1 MLWIHWHSLK
11 AFLLSTTWAEIS
23 EQRFHRGKSLRCGCV
38 NALVWGQKTVVQ
50 WEALLFLKQLYLE
63 WMLGF
68 WNNASCSLSQM
79 IAYYLLSIMQSNVL
93 QQACVI
99 TSFEG
104 TMPTWWQS
112 PAVATLFPSS
122 NKGLSV
128 SHLISLEQLCFML
141 HSLNNDKRTL
151 SGEH

>member
-1 MLWIHWHSLK
+1 
-11 AFLLSTTWAEIS
+11 
-23 EQRFHRGKSLRCGCV
+23 
-38 NALVWGQKTVVQ
+38 
-50 WEALLFLKQLYLE
+50 
-63 WMLGF
+63 
-68 WNNASCSLSQM
+68 M